1 MSSASTTGTAKAA
14 ESAQPLSPEELR
26 KVHAY
31 WRAANYISVGQIYLY
46 ANPLLSG
53 VVPSRTC
60 SSRKVSAAL
69 PARAT
74 ANPAA
79 CRPKL
84 TAGVGASAGDRPPS
98 CPS

>member
-1 MSSASTTGTAKAA
+1 MVPYGGMKKKLNRAKPTTEATMPGPSPPSAAAAITTAM
-14 ESAQPLSPEELR
+14 
-26 KVHAY
+26 
-31 WRAANYISVGQIYLY
+31 N

-84 TAGVGASAGDRPPS
+84 TAGVGASAGDRPGA
-98 CPS
+98 